1 MITPQGERKWAA
13 WNEKLCCS
21 LKKADISLT
30 EKKYILRQEKP
41 HVKENSMKKLNG
53 IRLDHHKNTENCQT
67 VRFPVPATVRI
78 PMSMT
83 MGAPCQPLVKVGD
96 EVKVGQKIGDSEAAF
111 SAPVH
116 SGVSGKVRAIT
127 DYRNAMGTVS
137 KMIEIDTD
145 GLQTVSE
152 EVKPPEVTDR
162 ESFIKAVRESGACG
176 LGGAGFPTHIKLN
189 PKTPIDT
196 LIINAAECE
205 PYITADYRE
214 MMEHPDDIIGGIKL
228 VKEMLNIRMCKLAIE
243 ANKPEAIRNFTAMA
257 DNDDTIDIITLPSS
271 YPQGAEKVIIYNSTG
286 RIVKE
291 GELPSDEGVIV
302 MNVSTA
308 AFLYRYVHTGM
319 PLVERRLTVDGNAVG
334 EPKNVA
340 AVIGT
345 SFREILEFCKTDI
358 DSVKKLIAGGPM
370 MGMSV
375 PDIDMPV
382 VKTSNALLACKTF
395 DEREPSACIRC
406 GRCVRVCPLG
416 LMPAEIDRAYKI
428 KNVEELKQLK
438 VTLCMNCGSC
448 TYVCPANRRLAE
460 TNQLAKMLIPR
471 K

>member
-1 MITPQGERKWAA
+1 
-13 WNEKLCCS
+13 
-21 LKKADISLT
+21 
-30 EKKYILRQEKP
+30 
-41 HVKENSMKKLNG
+41 MKKLNG
-53 IRLDHHKNTENCQT
+53 IKLSHRKNTENCAT
-67 VRFPVPATVRI
+67 VDFPVPSKVTI

-96 EVKVGQKIGDSEAAF
+96 EVKVGQKIGDAEAAF
-111 SAPVH
+111 SAPIH
-116 SGVSGKVRAIT
+116 SSVSGTVKAIG
-127 DYRNAMGTVS
+127 DYRTAMGAVC
-137 KMIEIDTD
+137 KLIEIETD
-145 GLQTVSE
+145 GLQTISE
-152 EVKPPEVTDR
+152 EVRPPEVTDKA
-162 ESFIKAVRESGACG
+162 SFIKAVRESGACG

-214 MMEHPDDIIGGIKL
+214 MMESPEDVIGGINL
-228 VKEMLNIRMCKLAIE
+228 VKSQLGIKYAKLAIE
-243 ANKPEAIRNFTAMA
+243 ANKPEAIKNFTQMA
-257 DNDDTIDIITLPSS
+257 ENDDTIDIITLPSS

-291 GELPSDEGVIV
+291 GELPSDQGVIV
-302 MNVSTA
+302 MNISTC
-308 AFLYRYVHTGM
+308 AFLYRYIQTGM
-319 PLVERRLTVDGNAVG
+319 PLVTRRLTIDGNAVG
-334 EPKNVA
+334 EPKNVRT
-340 AVIGT
+340 VIGT
-345 SFREILEFCKTDI
+345 SFRELLDFCKTDI

-375 PDIDMPV
+375 PDMDMPV
-382 VKTSNALLACKTF
+382 VKTSNALLAFKTF
-395 DEREPSACIRC
+395 DERKTSACIRC

-416 LMPAEIDRAYKI
+416 LMPAEIDKAYKI
-428 KNVEELKQLK
+428 RNIEELKELK